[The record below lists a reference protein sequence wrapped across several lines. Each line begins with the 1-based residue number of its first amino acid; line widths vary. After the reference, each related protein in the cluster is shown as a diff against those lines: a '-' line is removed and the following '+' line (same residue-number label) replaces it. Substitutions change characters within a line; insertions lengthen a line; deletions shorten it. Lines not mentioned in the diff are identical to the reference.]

1 MEIITAQK
9 MRDIDRFSI
18 ENIGIPSMVLMEN
31 AALKV
36 LKNININVVNSFTI
50 ICGNGNNGGDGL
62 ALARHLIVLKKQ
74 VDIFIIGSEDTLS
87 KDCENNYKILC
98 NMNVKVLFIKNV
110 EDIEFI
116 RKSMERRD
124 VVIDAIFGT
133 GLSREIKG
141 IHKEVIFSINK
152 INSYIISIDIP
163 SGLNSDTGE
172 ILGCCV
178 KANKTISFQFYKKG
192 FLNYESF
199 KYIGELIVE
208 NIGIPK
214 SVTKNFF
221 INDYLVEKN
230 SVKSIIPIRVNYLH
244 KGNFGRTSIVAGSV
258 GFTGAAY
265 IATQAAVRSGAGL
278 VTLCCPEKIQDILS
292 NKLVEAMT
300 LSFKDKEK
308 LNDILKK
315 SDSIAVGP
323 GMGNNEGTLKILSNI
338 IRYTNSPIVIDADAI
353 NVLKDNLEML
363 KEKNNK
369 IVLTPHVGEMSKI
382 TGISIDTINKN
393 RIDIARQFAKEYDI
407 IVLLKGYNTIIT
419 DGITTMV
426 NTTGNSA
433 MASGGMGDCLTGIIA
448 ALMSQGLDA
457 FEAAYVGAYIH
468 GYSGDKLSKNRFCV
482 NATDILEEIPFTLK
496 ELQGITS

>member
-1 MEIITAQK
+1 MEIVTAQK

-36 LKNININVVNSFTI
+36 LKNIDMNVLNSFTI

-62 ALARHLIVLKKQ
+62 ALARHLSVLKKQ

-98 NMNVKVLFIKNV
+98 NMNINVSFIKAA

-116 RKSMERRD
+116 RRSIERRD
-124 VVIDAIFGT
+124 IVIDAIFGT

-141 IHKEVIFSINK
+141 IHKEVIFCINK
-152 INSYIISIDIP
+152 VASYVIAIDIP

-178 KANKTISFQFYKKG
+178 KASKTISFQFYKKG

-221 INDYLVEKN
+221 IHDYLIEKESIKN
-230 SVKSIIPIRVNYLH
+230 IIPIRANYLH
-244 KGNFGRTSIVAGSV
+244 KGDFGRTTIVAGSV

-265 IATQAAVRSGAGL
+265 ISTQAAVRCGSGL

-292 NKLVEAMT
+292 NKLVESMT
-300 LSFKDKEK
+300 ISFKDKGK

-323 GMGNNEGTLKILSNI
+323 GMGNNEGTLKILGDI
-338 IRYTNSPIVIDADAI
+338 IRYTDSPIVIDADAI
-353 NVLKDNLEML
+353 NVLKDNLQIL

-369 IVLTPHVGEMSKI
+369 IVLTPHVGEMSRI
-382 TGISIDTINKN
+382 TGIPVDTINKN
-393 RIDIARQFAKEYDI
+393 RMDIARQFAKEYDI

-419 DGITTMV
+419 DGINTMV

-448 ALMSQGLDA
+448 ALMSQGLEA
-457 FEAAYVGAYIH
+457 FEAAYVGTYIH

-482 NATDILEEIPFTLK
+482 NATHILEELPFSLK
-496 ELQGITS
+496 ELQGIN

>member
-1 MEIITAQK
+1 MEIVTAQK
-9 MRDIDRFSI
+9 MRDIDKFSI

-36 LKNININVVNSFTI
+36 LKNINMNILNSFTI

-62 ALARHLIVLKKQ
+62 ALARHLSVLKKQ

-98 NMNVKVLFIKNV
+98 NMNSKVLFIKAT

-116 RKSMERRD
+116 RRSMERRD
-124 VVIDAIFGT
+124 IVIDAIFGT

-141 IHKEVIFSINK
+141 IHKEVIFCINK
-152 INSYIISIDIP
+152 VAPYVIAIDTP

-178 KANKTISFQFYKKG
+178 KANKTISFEFYKKG

-208 NIGIPK
+208 SIGIPK

-221 INDYLVEKN
+221 IHDYLIEKEN
-230 SVKSIIPIRVNYLH
+230 IKNIIPIRVNYLH
-244 KGNFGRTSIVAGSV
+244 KGDFGRTSIVAGSV

-265 IATQAAVRSGAGL
+265 IATQAAVRCGAGL

-300 LSFKDKEK
+300 ISFKDKGK
-308 LNDILKK
+308 LNYILKK

-323 GMGNNEGTLKILSNI
+323 GMGNNEGTLKILGDI
-338 IRYTNSPIVIDADAI
+338 IRYTNCPIVIDADAI
-353 NVLKDNLEML
+353 NVLKDNLQIL

-369 IVLTPHVGEMSKI
+369 IVLTPHVGEMSRI
-382 TGISIDTINKN
+382 TGIPVDTINKN
-393 RIDIARQFAKEYDI
+393 RIDIARQFSKEYDI

-448 ALMSQGLDA
+448 ALMSQGFEA

-482 NATDILEEIPFTLK
+482 NATHILEELPFLLK
-496 ELQGITS
+496 ELQV